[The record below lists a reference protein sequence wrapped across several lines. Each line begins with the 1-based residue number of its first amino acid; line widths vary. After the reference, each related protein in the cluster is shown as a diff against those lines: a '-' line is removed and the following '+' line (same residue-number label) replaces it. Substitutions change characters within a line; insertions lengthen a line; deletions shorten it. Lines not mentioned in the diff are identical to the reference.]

1 MVRLFLLLVFLFP
14 TSGDAARLRKHTNF
28 KSAQKIVP
36 GRAKIV
42 IDPGHGGDDFG
53 TKVGHTIEKV
63 INLKTAEYV
72 AALLRKSGFEVLMTR
87 KKDVFISLADR
98 VDLANR
104 SKASLMVSIHF
115 NAAQSKEAE
124 GLEIFY
130 FKYPILERKNHSK
143 NLADLVMRFV
153 LNLTK
158 AKSRGVKT
166 GNFCVIRDTQIPS
179 ILVEGGFLT
188 NERELEKI
196 RQDQY
201 LKSLAQGIVDGI
213 EAYLKPIH
221 GS

>member
-1 MVRLFLLLVFLFP
+1 
-14 TSGDAARLRKHTNF
+14 
-28 KSAQKIVP
+28 
-36 GRAKIV
+36 
-42 IDPGHGGDDFG
+42 
-53 TKVGHTIEKV
+53 
-63 INLKTAEYV
+63 
-72 AALLRKSGFEVLMTR
+72 
-87 KKDVFISLADR
+87 
-98 VDLANR
+98 
-104 SKASLMVSIHF
+104 MVSIHF

-130 FKYPILERKNHSK
+130 FKDPIQERKNHSK

-153 LNLTK
+153 LDLTK

-213 EAYLKPIH
+213 EAYLRPKIAN
-221 GS
+221 